1 MNQLNLF
8 KRITTFVF
16 DVDGVMTDG
25 SLQLLE
31 NGELSRRMN
40 ARDGYALRHAVQQ
53 GYRMAIITGGNSE
66 NVKRRL
72 QGLGI
77 QEVYLSVIDKKE
89 KMEDFLLFNDLN
101 KNHVLYMGD
110 DMPDYEAL
118 EMVGLPCCP
127 ADAAEEIKTISKYIS
142 PFYGGAGCVRDVVE
156 KVLKLNDDW

>member
-8 KRITTFVF
+8 KQITTFVF

-40 ARDGYALRHAVQQ
+40 ARDGYALRHAVQR

-66 NVKRRL
+66 NVKKRL

-142 PFYGGAGCVRDVVE
+142 PFHGGAGCVRDVVE

>member
-8 KRITTFVF
+8 KQITTFVF
-16 DVDGVMTDG
+16 DVDGVMTDR

-31 NGELSRRMN
+31 NGELSRCMN
-40 ARDGYALRHAVQQ
+40 ARDGYALRYAVQQ
-53 GYRMAIITGGNSE
+53 DYRMAIITGGNSE
-66 NVKRRL
+66 NVKKRL
-72 QGLGI
+72 HGLGI

-101 KNHVLYMGD
+101 KDNVLYMGD

-118 EMVGLPCCP
+118 KMVGLPCCP

>member
-8 KRITTFVF
+8 KQITTFVF

-31 NGELSRRMN
+31 NGELSRCMN

-53 GYRMAIITGGNSE
+53 DYRMAIITGGNSE
-66 NVKRRL
+66 NVKKRL
-72 QGLGI
+72 HGLGI

-101 KNHVLYMGD
+101 KDNVLYMGD

-118 EMVGLPCCP
+118 KMVGLP
-127 ADAAEEIKTISKYIS
+127 
-142 PFYGGAGCVRDVVE
+142 
-156 KVLKLNDDW
+156 